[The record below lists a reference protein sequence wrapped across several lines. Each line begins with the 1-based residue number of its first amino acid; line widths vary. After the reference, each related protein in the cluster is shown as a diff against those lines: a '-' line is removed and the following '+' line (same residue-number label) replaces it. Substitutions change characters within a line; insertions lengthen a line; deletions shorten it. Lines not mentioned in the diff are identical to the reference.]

1 MILEFKNVTGKT
13 KHFNLQNVNF
23 ALEAGY
29 IMGLAGKN
37 GAGKSTLMDYI
48 MNPKQQYSGEI
59 LIEGVN
65 IRKQHYQ
72 MMNRIGFI
80 SDNNKGFL
88 FDKTAKENMELFGL
102 LYDNWDDVRFYKA
115 MQKMNLSPGKTVG
128 KMSRGEMFKFQTA
141 FAMAHKPAIYL
152 IDEATAGMDPVFR
165 IDYFKILQE
174 IIAEEDA
181 SILITSHIQ
190 DEIQRKM
197 DFVGIMEDGKLIEF
211 GETLEIFHKKDTSF
225 YLQETGKQ

>member
-13 KHFNLQNVNF
+13 KHFNLQDVSF
-23 ALEAGY
+23 ALEPGF

-37 GAGKSTLMDYI
+37 GAGKSTLIDYI
-48 MNPKQQYSGEI
+48 MNPKQQYEGEI
-59 LIEGVN
+59 LIKGKN
-65 IRKQHYQ
+65 IRENHHDI
-72 MMNRIGFI
+72 MNHIGFI
-80 SDNNKGFL
+80 SDNNTGFL
-88 FDKTAKENMELFGL
+88 MELSAKQNIELFGP
-102 LYDNWDDVRFYKA
+102 LYKDWNDTDFYKA
-115 MQKMNLSPGKTVG
+115 MQKMGLAPGKIVG

-141 FAMAHKPAIYL
+141 FAMGHKPALYI

-181 SILITSHIQ
+181 SVMMTSHIQ

-197 DFVGIMEDGKLIEF
+197 DFVGVMDGGRLVEF
-211 GETLEIFHKKDTSF
+211 GETLDVFAQDDLNK
-225 YLQETGKQ
+225 

>member
-13 KHFNLQNVNF
+13 KHFNLKDVSF
-23 ALEAGY
+23 TLEAGY

-37 GAGKSTLMDYI
+37 GAGKSTLFDYI
-48 MNPKQQYSGEI
+48 MNPKQQYTGEI
-59 LIEGVN
+59 LIEGTN
-65 IRKQHYQ
+65 IRKCHYQ

-80 SDNNKGFL
+80 SDNNTGFL
-88 FDKTAKENMELFGL
+88 FDKTAKENIELFGL
-102 LYDNWDDVRFYKA
+102 LYDNWDDTRFYKA
-115 MQKMNLSPGKTVG
+115 MKKMNLSPGKIVG

-165 IDYFKILQE
+165 IDYFKMLQE

-181 SILITSHIQ
+181 SILMTSHIQ

-211 GETLEIFHKKDTSF
+211 GEALDVFS
-225 YLQETGKQ
+225 

>member
-1 MILEFKNVTGKT
+1 MILEFKNVSGRN
-13 KHFNLQNVNF
+13 KHFNLRNVSF
-23 ALEAGY
+23 SLEAGY

-37 GAGKSTLMDYI
+37 GAGKSTLFDYI
-48 MNPKQQYSGEI
+48 MNPKQQYTGDI
-59 LIEGVN
+59 FIEGVN
-65 IRKQHYQ
+65 IRDCHYQ

-88 FDKTAKENMELFGL
+88 MEKSAKENMQIFGV
-102 LYDNWDDVRFYKA
+102 LYDDWDEKRFFQA
-115 MQKMNLSPGKTVG
+115 MQKMNLSVGKVVG

-141 FAMAHKPAIYL
+141 FAMAHRPAIYL

-181 SILITSHIQ
+181 SILMTSHIQ

-197 DFVGIMEDGKLIEF
+197 DFVGVMEDGKLVQF
-211 GETLEIFHKKDTSF
+211 GETLDIF
-225 YLQETGKQ
+225 

>member
-1 MILEFKNVTGKT
+1 MILEFKNVSGKS
-13 KHFNLQNVNF
+13 KHFNLRNISF
-23 ALEAGY
+23 SLEAGY

-48 MNPKQQYSGEI
+48 MNPKQQYTGEI

-65 IRKQHYQ
+65 IREKHYQ

-80 SDNNKGFL
+80 SDNNKGFIME
-88 FDKTAKENMELFGL
+88 KSAKENVQIFGV
-102 LYDNWDDVRFYKA
+102 LYDDLNEDRFYQA
-115 MQKMNLSPGKTVG
+115 MEKMNLSPSKTVG

-152 IDEATAGMDPVFR
+152 IDEVTAGMDPVFR

-181 SILITSHIQ
+181 SILMTSHIQ

-197 DFVGIMEDGKLIEF
+197 DFVGIMEDGKLMQF
-211 GETLEIFHKKDTSF
+211 GEILDVFQS
-225 YLQETGKQ
+225 

>member
-1 MILEFKNVTGKT
+1 MILEFKNVSGKN
-13 KHFNLQNVNF
+13 KHFNLENVSF
-23 ALEAGY
+23 TLEAGY

-48 MNPKQQYSGEI
+48 MNPKQQYTGEI

-65 IRKQHYQ
+65 IREKHYQ

-80 SDNNKGFL
+80 SDNNTGFL
-88 FDKTAKENMELFGL
+88 FDKTAKENAQLFGM
-102 LYDNWDDVRFYKA
+102 LYDDWEDERFLNA
-115 MQKMNLSPGKTVG
+115 MKKMNLSPSKVVG

-141 FAMAHKPAIYL
+141 FAMAHKPTIYL

-181 SILITSHIQ
+181 SILMTSHIQ

-211 GETLEIFHKKDTSF
+211 GEALDLFP
-225 YLQETGKQ
+225 

>member
-13 KHFNLQNVNF
+13 RHFNLKNVNF
-23 ALEAGY
+23 TLDAGY

-37 GAGKSTLMDYI
+37 GTGKSTLIDYI
-48 MNPKQQYSGEI
+48 MNPKQQYTGEI

-65 IRKQHYQ
+65 IRDKHYY

-80 SDNNKGFL
+80 SDNNTGFL
-88 FDKTAKENMELFGL
+88 MDKSANENVQLLGM
-102 LYDNWDDVRFYKA
+102 LYDDWEDERFYHA
-115 MQKMNLSPGKTVG
+115 MQKMNLSPRKIVG

-174 IIAEEDA
+174 IIAEENA
-181 SILITSHIQ
+181 SILMTSHIQ

-197 DFVGIMEDGKLIEF
+197 DFVGVMEGGKLIEF
-211 GETLEIFHKKDTSF
+211 GEALDIS
-225 YLQETGKQ
+225 L

>member
-1 MILEFKNVTGKT
+1 MILEFKNVSGKS
-13 KHFNLQNVNF
+13 KHFNLRNISF
-23 ALEAGY
+23 SLEAGY

-48 MNPKQQYSGEI
+48 MNPKQQYTGEI

-65 IRKQHYQ
+65 IREKHYQ

-80 SDNNKGFL
+80 SDNNKGFIME
-88 FDKTAKENMELFGL
+88 KSAKENVQIFGV
-102 LYDNWDDVRFYKA
+102 LYDDLNEDRFYQA
-115 MQKMNLSPGKTVG
+115 MEKMNLSPSKTVG

-152 IDEATAGMDPVFR
+152 VDEATAGMDPVFR
-165 IDYFKILQE
+165 IGYFKILQE

-181 SILITSHIQ
+181 SILMTSHIQ
-190 DEIQRKM
+190 DEIQRRM
-197 DFVGIMEDGKLIEF
+197 DFVGIMEDGKLVRF
-211 GETLEIFHKKDTSF
+211 GETLDIF
-225 YLQETGKQ
+225 QR